1 MSYTT
6 QADMTE
12 RFGADELAQRTNR
25 ADGLTIDATV
35 LARALSDAD
44 AEIDGYLATRYA
56 LPLPSTPP
64 VLNRLACDMA
74 RYRLYD
80 DGVPET
86 VRVRYQ
92 DAVSLLKR
100 MASGEVQ
107 LAGITPVAV
116 SGGSGNAVATRT
128 EAKVF
133 DAVALSGYCPWT

>member
-1 MSYTT
+1 MTYAS
-6 QADMTE
+6 QADLTD
-12 RFGADELAQRTNR
+12 RFGATELAQRTNR
-25 ADGLTIDATV
+25 VDGLTIDTV
-35 LARALSDAD
+35 VLGRALSDAD

-64 VLNRLACDMA
+64 VINRLACEIA

-100 MASGEVQ
+100 LSSGEVQ
-107 LAGITPVAV
+107 LAGITPVPV
-116 SGGSGNAVATRT
+116 VGGSGNAVATRT
-128 EAKVF
+128 PARVF
-133 DAVALSGYCPWT
+133 STDLLAGY